1 MMIKFYVWAVVL
13 CFYSESAQVN
23 LQGMRDQIIPFSQEE
38 AIRECIQLE
47 DKLFKFNEIILANH
61 SNEANYKTYYSRWS
75 KEENLFFNHFAKMF
89 NILPYSPVKP
99 RGYHGAAQ
107 SVLLKS

>member
-13 CFYSESAQVN
+13 CFYSESAQVS

-47 DKLFKFNEIILANH
+47 NKLFKFNEIILANH
-61 SNEANYKTYYSRWS
+61 STEANYKTSS
-75 KEENLFFNHFAKMF
+75 LDG
-89 NILPYSPVKP
+89 VK
-99 RGYHGAAQ
+99 RK
-107 SVLLKS
+107 SFLIILLKCSIISYLTVQ